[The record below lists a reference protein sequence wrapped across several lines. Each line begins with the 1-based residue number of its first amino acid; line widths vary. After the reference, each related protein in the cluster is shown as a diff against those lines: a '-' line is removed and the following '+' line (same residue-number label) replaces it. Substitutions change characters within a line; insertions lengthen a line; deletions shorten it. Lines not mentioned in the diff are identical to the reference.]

1 MEKLLDTLPTVAPN
15 AASVFGPILA
25 CDHGYGKKTI
35 VFGKLSSS
43 NNKLTL
49 NLKQKLLSV
58 NQPT

>member
-1 MEKLLDTLPTVAPN
+1 
-15 AASVFGPILA
+15 LA